1 MFMFE
6 RATVVW
12 YAVHVAAAARAQRD
26 DADYLA
32 ALENETTTLQKRVE
46 ACRSRIMFVTCFD
59 ITV

>member
-1 MFMFE
+1 M
-6 RATVVW
+6 
-12 YAVHVAAAARAQRD
+12 HVAAAVAAQRD

-59 ITV
+59 VTV